1 MRHDKQ
7 EPPGTGVPQDS
18 TELES
23 LIRAVPL
30 KAPPRQ
36 LDARVWQLLEHSRAN
51 LWRGTMLTG
60 LAAAIAFLIVWS
72 GWLYH
77 RHASGSPIASRSAE
91 VTATAVASASRPLRI
106 ERDASTLADG
116 GIVGF
121 AGKIPLHGYR
131 VRDVRQIWYVDPN
144 GKRLCVTVPTER
156 VVLVPVHTF

>member
-1 MRHDKQ
+1 MRHDRQ
-7 EPPGTGVPQDS
+7 EPPGTNVRQDS

-23 LIRAVPL
+23 FISAVPL

-36 LDARVWQLLEHSRAN
+36 LDARIRQLLEHSRAN

-60 LAAAIAFLIVWS
+60 LAAAIVFLIVWS

-77 RHASGSPIASRSAE
+77 APRSPIASRPAD
-91 VTATAVASASRPLRI
+91 VKPTPVASVSRPLRI

-121 AGKIPLHGYR
+121 AGKVPLHGYR
-131 VRDVRQIWYVDPN
+131 VRGVRQIWYVDPN
-144 GKRLCVTVPTER
+144 GKRLFVTVPTDR